1 MLCYAILNYDLL
13 CSIVMLCYAMLCYV
27 MLLLCY
33 CYAML
38 CYCYAMLCHAMMVEF
53 SSIVSTKGECSSA
66 LFVC

>member
-1 MLCYAILNYDLL
+1 MLCYAMLNYDLL
-13 CSIVMLCYAMLCYV
+13 CSIV

-38 CYCYAMLCHAMMVEF
+38 CYVMLCHAMMVEF